1 MKPVCSYLPLLL
13 VLLLPTPALALLSNP
28 QIFPAQ
34 VNVALNRTARIQ
46 VTWRM
51 TTDAGPTVESPSGV
65 LSDGSNV
72 FLTVNR
78 YLSTKAGRAGTDP
91 ATGQIRSQTVS
102 LRETLILPSRVLSRA
117 YGQSATRLYY
127 NRQFSDANGS
137 LSLVMVLNITGSSA
151 AGFSINGLVLRFEDG
166 RNQRLVDQH
175 EHLRATAR
183 VLFSGVGRLQ
193 GVWEV
198 AGPSTSSGSPLF
210 RPLGWEHQTLFGGQ
224 EAILRSPPLP
234 TVATGLYRLRF
245 RVTQP
250 RLDPVFPEL
259 RYRVRGLPPGEPE
272 SMDLYQPP
280 AGATVGRKGVFRWQP
295 VQGAEAYLLEIRRPE
310 SPGGM
315 AVAGKLVKAPRNSL
329 TLPPPAWKRLRPGE
343 RYLWRV
349 SAMDAAGRILGRS
362 EERSLSWGDGMT
374 SNQGEQQHG
383 SRSKGHR
390 IGRLETTLTPSA
402 YTRLPP

>member
-91 ATGQIRSQTVS
+91 ATGQIRSQTVR

-137 LSLVMVLNITGSSA
+137 LSLVLVLNITGSSA
-151 AGFSINGLVLRFEDG
+151 AGFNINGLVLRFEDG
-166 RNQRLVDQH
+166 RNQQLVEQHDQ
-175 EHLRATAR
+175 LRATAR
-183 VLFSGVGRLQ
+183 VLFSGAGQLQ

-198 AGPSTSSGSPLF
+198 AGPSSSSGFPLF
-210 RPLGWEHQTLFGGQ
+210 RPLGWERQPLFGGQ
-224 EAILRSPPLP
+224 EAVLHSPPLP
-234 TVATGLYRLRF
+234 TTAIGLYRLRF

-259 RYRVRGLPPGEPE
+259 RYRVMGLPSGEPT

-280 AGATVGRKGVFRWQP
+280 AGATVDRAEVFRWQP
-295 VQGAEAYLLEIRRPE
+295 VNNAEAYLLEILRPGKSGSE
-310 SPGGM
+310 T
-315 AVAGKLVKAPRNSL
+315 VTGKLVKGSRNSL
-329 TLPPPAWKRLRPGE
+329 KLPPPAWTRLRSGE
-343 RYLWRV
+343 GYNWRIT
-349 SAMDAAGRILGRS
+349 AIDATGRILARS
-362 EERSLSWGDGMT
+362 EERSLSWG
-374 SNQGEQQHG
+374 G
-383 SRSKGHR
+383 SAASVDV
-390 IGRLETTLTPSA
+390 
-402 YTRLPP
+402 LPLYQEPHQ